1 MSEAMAEH
9 ATVSPSEPVREL
21 EAAILLKKL
30 KEKAAAEVMP
40 KAMPSELPLDGIKL
54 EPDLFQQR
62 GTSEKHISD
71 LVRAIK
77 LFDVL
82 EPLTV
87 IRVGGDIYLIDGHH
101 RYEAYRIAEKT
112 SGIPVRYF
120 GGTLDEA
127 VLESGKANS
136 RAKLP
141 MTSLERQN
149 YAWRLVLMGL
159 YSKADT
165 AAAAGVSSSQVAT
178 MRKVK
183 RQLGADAADHPLW
196 WQAFNVSKGE
206 SAAIMSN
213 EAIEEWKQAQA
224 DQYADRLQKEFGNK
238 LSTNPEIAAMAL
250 AAYFGRKL
258 NDLHQELAGFV
269 DEPDDEDE
277 DSDF

>member
-1 MSEAMAEH
+1 MSELMAEH
-9 ATVSPSEPVREL
+9 ATVSPSEPVQEL
-21 EAAILLKKL
+21 EAVTILKKL
-30 KEKAAAEVMP
+30 KEKAAAEVLP
-40 KAMPSELPLDGIKL
+40 RAMPSELPLDGIKL
-54 EPDLFQQR
+54 EPNLFQQR

-77 LFDVL
+77 AFDVL

-101 RYEAYRIAEKT
+101 RYEAYRTAEKT
-112 SGIPVRYF
+112 AGIPVRYF

-136 RAKLP
+136 KAKLS
-141 MTSLERQN
+141 MNSQERQN

-165 AAAAGVSSSQVAT
+165 AAAAGVASSQVAT
-178 MRKVK
+178 MRRVK
-183 RQLGADAADHPLW
+183 RQLGADVVNHPRW
-196 WQAFNVSKGE
+196 WQAFNAAKGN
-206 SAAIMSN
+206 SSSMPQDDIDQ
-213 EAIEEWKQAQA
+213 WKQAQA
-224 DQYADRLQKEFGNK
+224 DQYADRLQKAFGNK

-269 DEPDDEDE
+269 GDPDDENP
-277 DSDF
+277 DF